1 MKKNNKPKNYLHWVF
16 TDHYFKN
23 GRGLGKFIGMLYG
36 IFQVIYIPP
45 IVLEEYYSGWIPLLP
60 VVLTYIVI
68 WGFLNRYYTLQPYG
82 IYERLKRLGW
92 WNNKNK

>member
-1 MKKNNKPKNYLHWVF
+1 MRKDNTPKNYLHWVF

-23 GRGLGKFIGMLYG
+23 GKGVCKFIGMLYG
-36 IFQVIYIPP
+36 IFQVIYVPP
-45 IVLEEYYSGWIPLLP
+45 LILEEYYEGWIPLLP

-68 WGFLNRYYTLQPYG
+68 WGFLIGITLQPYG
-82 IYERLKRLGW
+82 IYKRLKLLGW